1 MSENRFRPSRPMNI
15 FQRARYHF
23 LRHSFSGKRRK
34 PFYEVLRF
42 LLENDKADAEAFRM
56 IGDVYTDFGLHWHPY
71 SELVEDCLQAL
82 RDNRPGQQLQDALAR
97 WIPAEE
103 AALLG
108 AGRKGKTLSVALEQS
123 ERLIDVRGR
132 ILQQVIFASTYP
144 ALFVVLFGAMMVI
157 NTVKIV
163 PTLSNMSDPATWSGA
178 LGVMNSMAEFTT
190 QWGLVCGISFA
201 GLLAVVLWSLPR
213 WTGRIRQFADRFM
226 PWSLYSDLQGA
237 VFLMNVAALLEAG
250 LPEIDV
256 LKTLRKTAS
265 PWLRERLDATIAGI
279 NRGNSLG
286 RALRY
291 SGFNFPSRQSAN
303 YLSLLG
309 KGDGASL
316 LISRYADRALD
327 EIIARVKR
335 RANTA
340 RGLSMLLIL
349 LFFGLMGSM
358 AFEIQ
363 EMSRMPMH

>member
-1 MSENRFRPSRPMNI
+1 MSESRFCPSRPMTV

-56 IGDVYTDFGLHWHPY
+56 IGDVYTDFGRHWHPY

-82 RDNRPGQQLQDALAR
+82 RDNRPGQQLQDVLAR

-108 AGRKGKTLSVALEQS
+108 AGRKGKSLSVALEQS

-132 ILQQVIFASTYP
+132 IVQQVIFASTYP
-144 ALFVVLFGAMMVI
+144 ALFLVLFGAMMVI
-157 NTVKIV
+157 NSVKLV
-163 PTLSNMSDPATWSGA
+163 PTLSQMSDPATWTGA
-178 LGVMNSMAEFTT
+178 LGVMYSMAAFTD
-190 QWGLVCGISFA
+190 QWGLACGAAFIV
-201 GLLAVVLWSLPR
+201 LLPAVLWSLSR
-213 WTGRIRQFADRFM
+213 WTGRLRQFVDRFM

-256 LKTLRKTAS
+256 LKTLRKTAP
-265 PWLRERLDATIAGI
+265 PWLCERLDATINGI

-286 RALRY
+286 RALRN
-291 SGFNFPSRQSAN
+291 SGFNFPNRQAAN

-309 KGDGASL
+309 KGEGASI

-327 EIIARVKR
+327 EIISRVKR

-340 RGLSMLLIL
+340 RGLSLLLIL

-358 AFEIQ
+358 AFQIQ

>member
-1 MSENRFRPSRPMNI
+1 MSESHFRPSRPMNV

-56 IGDVYTDFGLHWHPY
+56 IGDVYTDFGRHWHPY

-82 RDNRPGQQLQDALAR
+82 RDNRPGQQLQDVLAR

-144 ALFVVLFGAMMVI
+144 ALFIVLFGAMMVI

-163 PTLSNMSDPATWSGA
+163 PTLSKMSDPATWSGA
-178 LGVMNSMAEFTT
+178 LGVMNGMAEFTS
-190 QWGLVCGISFA
+190 QWGLVCGISFT
-201 GLLAVVLWSLPR
+201 GFLTVVLWSLPR
-213 WTGRIRQFADRFM
+213 WTGRLRQHADRFM

-250 LPEIDV
+250 LPEIEV

-265 PWLRERLDATIAGI
+265 PWLCERLDATIDGI

-286 RALRY
+286 RALRN

-309 KGDGASL
+309 KGEGASV
-316 LISRYADRALD
+316 LISRYADRALE
-327 EIIARVKR
+327 EITARVKR

>member
-1 MSENRFRPSRPMNI
+1 MSESRFRPSRPMNI

-23 LRHSFSGKRRK
+23 LRHTFSGKRRK

-42 LLENDKADAEAFRM
+42 LLANGKADAEAFRM
-56 IGDVYTDFGLHWHPY
+56 IGDVYTDFGRRWHPY
-71 SELVEDCLQAL
+71 SELVQDCLQVL
-82 RDNRPGQQLQDALAR
+82 SDNRPGQQLQDALAC

-108 AGRKGKTLSVALEQS
+108 VGRKGKTLSVALEQS
-123 ERLIDVRGR
+123 EKLVDVRGR
-132 ILQQVIFASTYP
+132 MLQQVIFASAYP
-144 ALFVVLFGAMMVI
+144 ALFVALFGAMMVI

-163 PTLSNMSDPATWSGA
+163 PTLSQMSDPSTWSGA

-190 QWGLVCGISFA
+190 QWGLVCVISLT

-213 WTGRIRQFADRFM
+213 AGRIRQFADRFM

-265 PWLRERLDATIAGI
+265 PWLRERLDATIDGI

-286 RALRY
+286 RALRN
-291 SGFNFPSRQSAN
+291 SGFNFPSRQAAN
-303 YLSLLG
+303 YLTLLG
-309 KGDGASL
+309 KGEGASV
-316 LISRYADRALD
+316 LISRYADRALED
-327 EIIARVKR
+327 IIARVKR
-335 RANTA
+335 RANSA
-340 RGLSMLLIL
+340 RGLSMLLVL
-349 LFFGLMGSM
+349 LFFGLIGSM
-358 AFEIQ
+358 AFQIQ